1 MGEKSFPWIKKDFYL
16 CKRGF
21 GCPVPLLTN
30 LARCSLPAMSIKIGG
45 NLGRGAI
52 RVLAMWKMPHIR
64 EGREV
69 QLDECLAKAIGP
81 LAREQRIVFRPA
93 HAGCYRDRR

>member
-1 MGEKSFPWIKKDFYL
+1 LPEGLRRFNCQTSTIK
-16 CKRGF
+16 
-21 GCPVPLLTN
+21 PTLLTN
-30 LARCSLPAMSIKIGG
+30 FASGELPAMSSKTGG
-45 NLGRGAI
+45 NLGGGAI

-81 LAREQRIVFRPA
+81 LVWE
-93 HAGCYRDRR
+93 